1 MVDGVRLV
9 FKKELMMR
17 RLEENGL
24 LSMVGE
30 EEARIMDELDGQ
42 EVSSACWN
50 RAVNGD
56 PVYSCRGR
64 DGKVYDVFEDDCV
77 EYREEDKK

>member
-1 MVDGVRLV
+1 MVDGVRLI
-9 FKKELMMR
+9 FRKELMMK
-17 RLEENGL
+17 RLEESGL
-24 LSMVGE
+24 ASMVGE
-30 EEARIMDELDGQ
+30 EETRIMDLLDGQ

-50 RAVNGD
+50 RTVNGD

-64 DGKVYDVFEDDCV
+64 DGKTYDVFEGDCV